1 MDSDTDSER
10 EKSSD
15 PNEGL
20 LSSDDK
26 TFHDDDEPAEDSS
39 PADDEEEPEE
49 EECLLPQKKAQ
60 IRCDQDQ
67 PPLVVLVQPS
77 AEAIEVPEKIDDTNP
92 VAVATK
98 ASDMDGDSQL
108 EVEHQM
114 ETVTEPDPEPPKC
127 PTSLRD
133 SVRESV
139 ECFYSAQDLLEYG
152 HMLSSTSMVRTPDV
166 ESGYFE
172 KSESDASRD
181 EWEGPSSSS
190 SGAARCRL
198 LSGISGLSVSSS
210 SRHSAEGLRMELSR
224 FRTMIETLERESLEK
239 SQSELQLKAKSKP
252 KPKPKQRSHVQ
263 DAAGESGS
271 EQGSERGFWSTIF
284 GQAGLGISQD
294 EEERI
299 ADIQKAHRALELLE
313 DYHARLSE
321 PQDRAL
327 RIAIERVIRIFKS
340 RLFQALLDIQEFYE
354 LTLLDDSKSI
364 QQKTAETLQIAT
376 KWEKDGQAVKI
387 ADFIKSSNLNRNCAY
402 EFNNDASS
410 NQTNQSALNQNQIAN
425 NVSAQAQAEALS
437 RTFKSE
443 LEEILNQRMRIE
455 SDTENAKEPIAEQ
468 QQKQQQA
475 QQRSSRSPQ
484 QQNPQQQGSKSRS
497 GSQTLH
503 KASSTKV
510 NGDDSWLYEDIQ
522 LERGNSGLG
531 FSIAG
536 GTDNPHIGT
545 DTSIYITKL
554 ISGGAAAADGRL
566 SINDIIVSVNDVS
579 VVDVPHA
586 SAVDAL
592 KKAGNVV
599 KLHVKRK
606 RGTATT
612 PAAGSAAGDARDSAA
627 SGPKVI
633 EIDLVK
639 GGKGLGFSIAGGI
652 GNQHIPGD
660 NGIYVTKLMDGGAA
674 QVDGRLSIGDKLIA
688 VRTNG
693 SEKNLENVTH
703 ELAVATLKS
712 ITDKV
717 TLIIGK
723 TQHLTTSASGGGGGG
738 LSSGQQLS
746 QSQSQLATSQ
756 SQSQVHQQQHATPM
770 VNSQST
776 GALNSM
782 GQTVVDSPQAAAAAA
797 ANASASASVIA
808 SNNTISNT
816 TVTTVTATATASNSS
831 SKLPPSLGANSSISI
846 SNSNS
851 NSNSNN
857 INNINSINNN
867 NSSSSSSTTATVAAA
882 TPTAAAAAASSP
894 PANSFYNNASMP
906 ALPVESNQTNNRSQS
921 PQPRQPGSR
930 YASTNVLAA
939 VPPGTPRA
947 VSTEDITREPRTI
960 TIQKGPQGLG
970 FNIVG
975 GEDGQGIYVSFILA
989 GGPADLGSE
998 LKRGDQLL
1006 SVNNVNLTHAT
1017 HEEAAQALKTSG
1029 GVVTLL
1035 AQYRPEEYN
1044 RFEARIQEL
1053 KQQAALGAGGSGTL
1067 LRTTQK
1073 RSLYVRALFDYDPNR
1088 DDGLPSRGLPF
1099 KHGDILHVTN
1109 ASDDEWWQARRVLGD
1124 NEDEQIGIVPS
1135 KRRWERKMRARD
1147 RSVKFQGHA
1156 AANNNLDKQ
1165 STLDRKKKNFT
1176 FSRKFPFMKSRD
1188 EKNEDGSDQEPNGV
1202 VSSTSEI
1209 DINNVNNNQS
1219 NEPQPFMLCYTQDD
1233 ANAEGASEENVLS
1246 YEAVQRLSIN
1256 YTRPV
1261 IILGPLKDRI
1271 NDDLISEY
1279 PDKFGSCV
1287 PHTTRPKRE
1296 YEVDGRD
1303 YHFVSSREQMER
1315 DIQNHLFIEAGQYND
1330 NLYGTSVASVR
1341 EVAEKGKHC
1350 ILDVSGN
1357 AIKRLQVAQL
1367 YPVAVFIKPKSVDSV
1382 MEMNRRM
1389 TEEQAKKTY
1398 ERAIKMEQEF
1408 GEYFTGVVQ
1417 GDTIEEIY
1425 SKVKSM
1431 IWSQSGP
1438 TIWVPSKES
1447 L

>member
-1 MDSDTDSER
+1 MTTR
-10 EKSSD
+10 
-15 PNEGL
+15 
-20 LSSDDK
+20 
-26 TFHDDDEPAEDSS
+26 
-39 PADDEEEPEE
+39 
-49 EECLLPQKKAQ
+49 KKK
-60 IRCDQDQ
+60 R
-67 PPLVVLVQPS
+67 
-77 AEAIEVPEKIDDTNP
+77 
-92 VAVATK
+92 
-98 ASDMDGDSQL
+98 DG
-108 EVEHQM
+108 
-114 ETVTEPDPEPPKC
+114 
-127 PTSLRD
+127 
-133 SVRESV
+133 
-139 ECFYSAQDLLEYG
+139 G
-152 HMLSSTSMVRTPDV
+152 G
-166 ESGYFE
+166 SGGGFI
-172 KSESDASRD
+172 KK
-181 EWEGPSSSS
+181 
-190 SGAARCRL
+190 
-198 LSGISGLSVSSS
+198 VSS
-210 SRHSAEGLRMELSR
+210 
-224 FRTMIETLERESLEK
+224 
-239 SQSELQLKAKSKP
+239 
-252 KPKPKQRSHVQ
+252 
-263 DAAGESGS
+263 
-271 EQGSERGFWSTIF
+271 
-284 GQAGLGISQD
+284 
-294 EEERI
+294 
-299 ADIQKAHRALELLE
+299 
-313 DYHARLSE
+313 
-321 PQDRAL
+321 
-327 RIAIERVIRIFKS
+327 
-340 RLFQALLDIQEFYE
+340 LFNLD
-354 LTLLDDSKSI
+354 S
-364 QQKTAETLQIAT
+364 
-376 KWEKDGQAVKI
+376 
-387 ADFIKSSNLNRNCAY
+387 
-402 EFNNDASS
+402 
-410 NQTNQSALNQNQIAN
+410 
-425 NVSAQAQAEALS
+425 
-437 RTFKSE
+437 
-443 LEEILNQRMRIE
+443 
-455 SDTENAKEPIAEQ
+455 
-468 QQKQQQA
+468 
-475 QQRSSRSPQ
+475 
-484 QQNPQQQGSKSRS
+484 
-497 GSQTLH
+497 
-503 KASSTKV
+503 V

>member
-1 MDSDTDSER
+1 M
-10 EKSSD
+10 
-15 PNEGL
+15 PV
-20 LSSDDK
+20 
-26 TFHDDDEPAEDSS
+26 
-39 PADDEEEPEE
+39 
-49 EECLLPQKKAQ
+49 KKQ
-60 IRCDQDQ
+60 
-67 PPLVVLVQPS
+67 
-77 AEAIEVPEKIDDTNP
+77 E
-92 VAVATK
+92 
-98 ASDMDGDSQL
+98 
-108 EVEHQM
+108 
-114 ETVTEPDPEPPKC
+114 
-127 PTSLRD
+127 
-133 SVRESV
+133 
-139 ECFYSAQDLLEYG
+139 
-152 HMLSSTSMVRTPDV
+152 
-166 ESGYFE
+166 
-172 KSESDASRD
+172 
-181 EWEGPSSSS
+181 
-190 SGAARCRL
+190 
-198 LSGISGLSVSSS
+198 
-210 SRHSAEGLRMELSR
+210 
-224 FRTMIETLERESLEK
+224 
-239 SQSELQLKAKSKP
+239 
-252 KPKPKQRSHVQ
+252 
-263 DAAGESGS
+263 
-271 EQGSERGFWSTIF
+271 
-284 GQAGLGISQD
+284 
-294 EEERI
+294 
-299 ADIQKAHRALELLE
+299 AHRALELLE

-387 ADFIKSSNLNRNCAY
+387 AD
-402 EFNNDASS
+402 
-410 NQTNQSALNQNQIAN
+410 
-425 NVSAQAQAEALS
+425 
-437 RTFKSE
+437 
-443 LEEILNQRMRIE
+443 NQRMRIE
-455 SDTENAKEPIAEQ
+455 SDTENAKEPLAEQ
-468 QQKQQQA
+468 QQQQ

-484 QQNPQQQGSKSRS
+484 QLQQNPQQAQQQQGSKSRS

-503 KASSTKV
+503 KTSSAKV

-612 PAAGSAAGDARDSAA
+612 PAAGSAAGDARDSAPG
-627 SGPKVI
+627 GPKVI

-738 LSSGQQLS
+738 LTSGQQLS
-746 QSQSQLATSQ
+746 QSQSQLASSQ
-756 SQSQVHQQQHATPM
+756 SQSQVHQQHPTPM

-776 GALNSM
+776 
-782 GQTVVDSPQAAAAAA
+782 
-797 ANASASASVIA
+797 
-808 SNNTISNT
+808 
-816 TVTTVTATATASNSS
+816 
-831 SKLPPSLGANSSISI
+831 
-846 SNSNS
+846 
-851 NSNSNN
+851 
-857 INNINSINNN
+857 
-867 NSSSSSSTTATVAAA
+867 
-882 TPTAAAAAASSP
+882 
-894 PANSFYNNASMP
+894 
-906 ALPVESNQTNNRSQS
+906 E
-921 PQPRQPGSR
+921 PGSR

-1156 AANNNLDKQ
+1156 AANNNMDKQ

-1209 DINNVNNNQS
+1209 DINNVNNNQA

-1233 ANAEGASEENVLS
+1233 ANAEGGEIIYRVELPDMEQITLIYLENNDADYPSEENVLS

-1279 PDKFGSCV
+1279 PEKFGSCV

>member
-1 MDSDTDSER
+1 MDSDTDSDR

-26 TFHDDDEPAEDSS
+26 TFHDDDEPEEDSS

-49 EECLLPQKKAQ
+49 ESLLPPKKAQ
-60 IRCDQDQ
+60 IRAEDQ
-67 PPLVVLVQPS
+67 PPLVVLVQSS
-77 AEAIEVPEKIDDTNP
+77 AEAIEVPEEIDDIHRAITI
-92 VAVATK
+92 K
-98 ASDMDGDSQL
+98 DGDIEKEPQKDSQ
-108 EVEHQM
+108 VES
-114 ETVTEPDPEPPKC
+114 EIDPEPLKC

-152 HMLSSTSMVRTPDV
+152 HLLSSTSMVRTPDV

-198 LSGISGLSVSSS
+198 LSGISGLSVSPS

-224 FRTMIETLERESLEK
+224 FRTIIETLERESLEK
-239 SQSELQLKAKSKP
+239 SQSELQLKAKPKA
-252 KPKPKQRSHVQ
+252 KPKPKQRSHILES
-263 DAAGESGS
+263 AGESGS
-271 EQGSERGFWSTIF
+271 DQGSEKGSERGFWSTVF
-284 GQAGLGISQD
+284 GQAGLEISQD

-299 ADIQKAHRALELLE
+299 AEIQSKAHRALELLE

-387 ADFIKSSNLNRNCAY
+387 AD
-402 EFNNDASS
+402 
-410 NQTNQSALNQNQIAN
+410 
-425 NVSAQAQAEALS
+425 
-437 RTFKSE
+437 
-443 LEEILNQRMRIE
+443 NQRMRIE
-455 SDTENAKEPIAEQ
+455 SDTENAKEPPAEQ
-468 QQKQQQA
+468 LQHQNA
-475 QQRSSRSPQ
+475 QQPQ
-484 QQNPQQQGSKSRS
+484 QQQQQQSQAAKSRS
-497 GSQTLH
+497 GSQT
-503 KASSTKV
+503 V

-566 SINDIIVSVNDVS
+566 SINDIIVSVNEVS

-627 SGPKVI
+627 GGSKI
-633 EIDLVK
+633 MEIDLVK

-738 LSSGQQLS
+738 LSAGQQLS

-756 SQSQVHQQQHATPM
+756 SQSQVHQQQHPTPM

-776 GALNSM
+776 
-782 GQTVVDSPQAAAAAA
+782 
-797 ANASASASVIA
+797 
-808 SNNTISNT
+808 
-816 TVTTVTATATASNSS
+816 
-831 SKLPPSLGANSSISI
+831 
-846 SNSNS
+846 
-851 NSNSNN
+851 
-857 INNINSINNN
+857 
-867 NSSSSSSTTATVAAA
+867 
-882 TPTAAAAAASSP
+882 
-894 PANSFYNNASMP
+894 
-906 ALPVESNQTNNRSQS
+906 E
-921 PQPRQPGSR
+921 PGSR

-1188 EKNEDGSDQEPNGV
+1188 EKNEDGSDQEP
-1202 VSSTSEI
+1202 
-1209 DINNVNNNQS
+1209 
-1219 NEPQPFMLCYTQDD
+1219 FMLCYTQDD
-1233 ANAEGASEENVLS
+1233 ANAEGGE
-1246 YEAVQRLSIN
+1246 
-1256 YTRPV
+1256 
-1261 IILGPLKDRI
+1261 IIYRVEL
-1271 NDDLISEY
+1271 
-1279 PDKFGSCV
+1279 PD
-1287 PHTTRPKRE
+1287 
-1296 YEVDGRD
+1296 
-1303 YHFVSSREQMER
+1303 
-1315 DIQNHLFIEAGQYND
+1315 
-1330 NLYGTSVASVR
+1330 
-1341 EVAEKGKHC
+1341 
-1350 ILDVSGN
+1350 
-1357 AIKRLQVAQL
+1357 
-1367 YPVAVFIKPKSVDSV
+1367 
-1382 MEMNRRM
+1382 
-1389 TEEQAKKTY
+1389 
-1398 ERAIKMEQEF
+1398 MEQI
-1408 GEYFTGVVQ
+1408 TL
-1417 GDTIEEIY
+1417 IY
-1425 SKVKSM
+1425 LENNDADYRKSS
-1431 IWSQSGP
+1431 I
-1438 TIWVPSKES
+1438 
-1447 L
+1447 

>member
-1 MDSDTDSER
+1 MTTR
-10 EKSSD
+10 
-15 PNEGL
+15 
-20 LSSDDK
+20 
-26 TFHDDDEPAEDSS
+26 
-39 PADDEEEPEE
+39 
-49 EECLLPQKKAQ
+49 KKK
-60 IRCDQDQ
+60 R
-67 PPLVVLVQPS
+67 
-77 AEAIEVPEKIDDTNP
+77 
-92 VAVATK
+92 
-98 ASDMDGDSQL
+98 DG
-108 EVEHQM
+108 
-114 ETVTEPDPEPPKC
+114 
-127 PTSLRD
+127 
-133 SVRESV
+133 
-139 ECFYSAQDLLEYG
+139 G
-152 HMLSSTSMVRTPDV
+152 G
-166 ESGYFE
+166 SGGGFI
-172 KSESDASRD
+172 KK
-181 EWEGPSSSS
+181 
-190 SGAARCRL
+190 
-198 LSGISGLSVSSS
+198 VSS
-210 SRHSAEGLRMELSR
+210 
-224 FRTMIETLERESLEK
+224 
-239 SQSELQLKAKSKP
+239 
-252 KPKPKQRSHVQ
+252 
-263 DAAGESGS
+263 
-271 EQGSERGFWSTIF
+271 
-284 GQAGLGISQD
+284 
-294 EEERI
+294 
-299 ADIQKAHRALELLE
+299 
-313 DYHARLSE
+313 
-321 PQDRAL
+321 
-327 RIAIERVIRIFKS
+327 
-340 RLFQALLDIQEFYE
+340 LFNLD
-354 LTLLDDSKSI
+354 S
-364 QQKTAETLQIAT
+364 
-376 KWEKDGQAVKI
+376 
-387 ADFIKSSNLNRNCAY
+387 
-402 EFNNDASS
+402 
-410 NQTNQSALNQNQIAN
+410 
-425 NVSAQAQAEALS
+425 
-437 RTFKSE
+437 
-443 LEEILNQRMRIE
+443 
-455 SDTENAKEPIAEQ
+455 
-468 QQKQQQA
+468 
-475 QQRSSRSPQ
+475 
-484 QQNPQQQGSKSRS
+484 
-497 GSQTLH
+497 LH
-503 KASSTKV
+503 KASSAKV

-566 SINDIIVSVNDVS
+566 SINDIIVSVNEVS

-612 PAAGSAAGDARDSAA
+612 PAAGSAAGDARDAA
-627 SGPKVI
+627 GGPKVI

-723 TQHLTTSASGGGGGG
+723 TQHLTTSASGGGGG
-738 LSSGQQLS
+738 LTPGQQLS

-756 SQSQVHQQQHATPM
+756 SQSQVHQQQHQTPM

-776 GALNSM
+776 GALNSV
-782 GQTVVDSPQAAAAAA
+782 GQTVVDSPPTPQAAAAAI
-797 ANASASASVIA
+797 ASASASVIA
-808 SNNTISNT
+808 SNTTISNT
-816 TVTTVTATATASNSS
+816 TVTTVTATATNSS
-831 SKLPPSLGANSSISI
+831 SKLPPSLSI

-857 INNINSINNN
+857 INSINNSNNINNN
-867 NSSSSSSTTATVAAA
+867 NSSSTTATVAVAAA
-882 TPTAAAAAASSP
+882 TPTVAAAAAATP
-894 PANSFYNNASMP
+894 PATFYNNASMP

-1209 DINNVNNNQS
+1209 DINNVNNNQA
-1219 NEPQPFMLCYTQDD
+1219 NEPQP
-1233 ANAEGASEENVLS
+1233 SEENVLS
-1246 YEAVQRLSIN
+1246 YEAVQRLSIS

>member
-1 MDSDTDSER
+1 MTTR
-10 EKSSD
+10 
-15 PNEGL
+15 
-20 LSSDDK
+20 
-26 TFHDDDEPAEDSS
+26 
-39 PADDEEEPEE
+39 
-49 EECLLPQKKAQ
+49 KKK
-60 IRCDQDQ
+60 R
-67 PPLVVLVQPS
+67 
-77 AEAIEVPEKIDDTNP
+77 
-92 VAVATK
+92 
-98 ASDMDGDSQL
+98 DG
-108 EVEHQM
+108 
-114 ETVTEPDPEPPKC
+114 
-127 PTSLRD
+127 
-133 SVRESV
+133 
-139 ECFYSAQDLLEYG
+139 G
-152 HMLSSTSMVRTPDV
+152 G
-166 ESGYFE
+166 SGGGFI
-172 KSESDASRD
+172 KK
-181 EWEGPSSSS
+181 
-190 SGAARCRL
+190 
-198 LSGISGLSVSSS
+198 VSS
-210 SRHSAEGLRMELSR
+210 
-224 FRTMIETLERESLEK
+224 
-239 SQSELQLKAKSKP
+239 
-252 KPKPKQRSHVQ
+252 
-263 DAAGESGS
+263 
-271 EQGSERGFWSTIF
+271 
-284 GQAGLGISQD
+284 
-294 EEERI
+294 
-299 ADIQKAHRALELLE
+299 
-313 DYHARLSE
+313 
-321 PQDRAL
+321 
-327 RIAIERVIRIFKS
+327 
-340 RLFQALLDIQEFYE
+340 LFNLD
-354 LTLLDDSKSI
+354 S
-364 QQKTAETLQIAT
+364 
-376 KWEKDGQAVKI
+376 
-387 ADFIKSSNLNRNCAY
+387 
-402 EFNNDASS
+402 
-410 NQTNQSALNQNQIAN
+410 
-425 NVSAQAQAEALS
+425 
-437 RTFKSE
+437 
-443 LEEILNQRMRIE
+443 
-455 SDTENAKEPIAEQ
+455 
-468 QQKQQQA
+468 
-475 QQRSSRSPQ
+475 
-484 QQNPQQQGSKSRS
+484 
-497 GSQTLH
+497 
-503 KASSTKV
+503 V

-660 NGIYVTKLMDGGAA
+660 NGIYVTKLTDGGRA

-782 GQTVVDSPQAAAAAA
+782 GQTVVDSPSIPQAAAAVAAA

-816 TVTTVTATATASNSS
+816 TVTTVTATATASNDS

-867 NSSSSSSTTATVAAA
+867 NSSSSSTTATVAAA
-882 TPTAAAAAASSP
+882 TPTAASAAAAAASSP

-1219 NEPQPFMLCYTQDD
+1219 NEPQP
-1233 ANAEGASEENVLS
+1233 SEENVLS

>member
-26 TFHDDDEPAEDSS
+26 SFHDNDDEEEDSS

-49 EECLLPQKKAQ
+49 ESLLPQKKAQ
-60 IRCDQDQ
+60 IRADDQ
-67 PPLVVLVQPS
+67 PPLVVLVQSS
-77 AEAIEVPEKIDDTNP
+77 AEAVEVVEQIDDTNRAIAIK
-92 VAVATK
+92 VG
-98 ASDMDGDSQL
+98 DMENEP
-108 EVEHQM
+108 EVEPA
-114 ETVTEPDPEPPKC
+114 TDPDPEPQKC
-127 PTSLRD
+127 PSSLRD

-210 SRHSAEGLRMELSR
+210 SRHSSEGLRMELSR

-239 SQSELQLKAKSKP
+239 SQSELQIKAKSKP
-252 KPKPKQRSHVQ
+252 KPKPKQRSHIQ
-263 DAAGESGS
+263 ESTGESGS
-271 EQGSERGFWSTIF
+271 EQGSEKGFERGFWSTVF
-284 GQAGLGISQD
+284 GQAGLEISQD

-387 ADFIKSSNLNRNCAY
+387 ADFIKTSNLNRNCAY

-455 SDTENAKEPIAEQ
+455 SDTENAKEPSIEQ
-468 QQKQQQA
+468 QQQ

-484 QQNPQQQGSKSRS
+484 QLQQNPQQPQQQQQQQLQQGSKSRS

-503 KASSTKV
+503 KASSAKV

-566 SINDIIVSVNDVS
+566 SINDIIVSVNEVS

-612 PAAGSAAGDARDSAA
+612 PAAGSAAGDARDAA
-627 SGPKVI
+627 GGPKVI

-738 LSSGQQLS
+738 GGGLTSGQQLS

-756 SQSQVHQQQHATPM
+756 SQSQVHQQQHQTPM

-776 GALNSM
+776 A
-782 GQTVVDSPQAAAAAA
+782 
-797 ANASASASVIA
+797 
-808 SNNTISNT
+808 
-816 TVTTVTATATASNSS
+816 
-831 SKLPPSLGANSSISI
+831 
-846 SNSNS
+846 
-851 NSNSNN
+851 
-857 INNINSINNN
+857 
-867 NSSSSSSTTATVAAA
+867 
-882 TPTAAAAAASSP
+882 
-894 PANSFYNNASMP
+894 
-906 ALPVESNQTNNRSQS
+906 
-921 PQPRQPGSR
+921 
-930 YASTNVLAA
+930 
-939 VPPGTPRA
+939 
-947 VSTEDITREPRTI
+947 
-960 TIQKGPQGLG
+960 
-970 FNIVG
+970 
-975 GEDGQGIYVSFILA
+975 
-989 GGPADLGSE
+989 
-998 LKRGDQLL
+998 
-1006 SVNNVNLTHAT
+1006 
-1017 HEEAAQALKTSG
+1017 
-1029 GVVTLL
+1029 
-1035 AQYRPEEYN
+1035 
-1044 RFEARIQEL
+1044 
-1053 KQQAALGAGGSGTL
+1053 
-1067 LRTTQK
+1067 
-1073 RSLYVRALFDYDPNR
+1073 
-1088 DDGLPSRGLPF
+1088 
-1099 KHGDILHVTN
+1099 
-1109 ASDDEWWQARRVLGD
+1109 
-1124 NEDEQIGIVPS
+1124 
-1135 KRRWERKMRARD
+1135 
-1147 RSVKFQGHA
+1147 
-1156 AANNNLDKQ
+1156 
-1165 STLDRKKKNFT
+1165 
-1176 FSRKFPFMKSRD
+1176 
-1188 EKNEDGSDQEPNGV
+1188 
-1202 VSSTSEI
+1202 
-1209 DINNVNNNQS
+1209 
-1219 NEPQPFMLCYTQDD
+1219 FMLCYTQDD
-1233 ANAEGASEENVLS
+1233 ANAEGGEIIYRVELPDMEQITLIYLENNDADYPSEENVLS